1 MRWVR
6 QFRRS
11 ATPSLDTGEH
21 RTAVSAGRNRLIIYS
36 GVVPDAPIP
45 RDAALVRDF
54 VNTLDIEAGTEA
66 LSGPAALGR
75 WLADHRLPT
84 GVPTGRDLADAL
96 ALRRGLR
103 DALRVQHDDGTPAG
117 VGAGL
122 ALAGLDDAARGFPLR
137 LGFPG
142 GAPTLEPVQAGP
154 RGGVAAVLAAAA
166 GCGQDGTWRRLKVCS
181 ADDCQWA
188 FYDTSRNRSRTWCA
202 MRVCGNREKTRAYR
216 ARRRG

>member
-1 MRWVR
+1 M
-6 QFRRS
+6 
-11 ATPSLDTGEH
+11 
-21 RTAVSAGRNRLIIYS
+21 
-36 GVVPDAPIP
+36 PDPTIP

-75 WLADHRLPT
+75 WLADHQVPT
-84 GVPTGRDLADAL
+84 GVPTARDLADAV
-96 ALRRGLR
+96 ALRQGLR
-103 DALRVQHDDGTPAG
+103 EALRANHDDAAPAG
-117 VGAGL
+117 GDPAGGDL
-122 ALAGLDDAARGFPLR
+122 NEIARGFPLR

-142 GAPTLEPVQAGP
+142 GRPTLEPVQAGP
-154 RGGVAAVLAAAA
+154 RGGVAAILAAAA
-166 GCGQDGTWRRLKVCS
+166 GCGQDGTWQRLKVCP

-216 ARRRG
+216 ARQRA